1 MQKERLAIIVPY
13 RDRKENMKEF
23 LPYMQN
29 YIKNIDY
36 KIFIIEQ
43 ANDLPF
49 NRAILLN
56 IGFNEAKDY
65 DYFCFHDIDMLPI
78 ESDYSFK
85 PNVTHL
91 AEKVE
96 QFSWKL
102 PGPIYIGGATMF
114 DKQSFL
120 KINGYSN
127 KFWGWGYEDDEI
139 WYRCELANVPL
150 TRSGGTYRSMY
161 HDRHINNDLRS
172 ENMEFR
178 DNVKERF
185 VDGKFLEGYSTLQYK
200 KISEKQISERV
211 IHVMANFEL
220 NREIKVSST
229 KIFLARLRY
238 YLGKYKRILL
248 GQHKKSVIWTK

>member
-13 RDRKENMKEF
+13 RDRKANMKKF
-23 LPYMQN
+23 LPYMEN

-43 ANDLPF
+43 ANELPF

-78 ESDYSFK
+78 ESDYSFR

-96 QFSWKL
+96 QFNWRL
-102 PGPIYIGGATMF
+102 PTPIYVGGVTMF

-120 KINGYSN
+120 KINGYCN
-127 KFWGWGYEDDEI
+127 QFWGWGYEDDEI

-150 TRSGGTYRSMY
+150 TRSGGTYSSMH
-161 HDRHINNDLRS
+161 HDRNTSNELVTENS
-172 ENMEFR
+172 EFIKK
-178 DNVKERF
+178 VKERY
-185 VDGKFLEGYSTLQYK
+185 VDGKFIEGLSTLKYKKIREK
-200 KISEKQISERV
+200 KISERV
-211 IHVMANFEL
+211 THVMATFDL
-220 NREIKVSST
+220 NREIKVSLT
-229 KIFLARLRY
+229 KVFLKNLRFK
-238 YLGKYKRILL
+238 LGKYKRILL
-248 GQHKKSVIWTK
+248 GQYKETL